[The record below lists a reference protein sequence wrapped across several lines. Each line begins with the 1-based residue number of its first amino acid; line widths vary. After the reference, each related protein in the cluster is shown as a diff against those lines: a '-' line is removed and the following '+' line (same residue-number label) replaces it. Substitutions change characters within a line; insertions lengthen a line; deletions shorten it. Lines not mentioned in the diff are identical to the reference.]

1 MADKKSFILYH
12 SYNDFFSQL
21 SDEEA
26 GQLIKMIFA
35 HETDDEYASPNR
47 VVQMLFVQIKSTLE
61 RDRTEYE
68 KTCNQRKKIGKLG
81 GRPKKQECAED
92 DEETKRFSE
101 DDEKTKRFSED
112 TEKTKR
118 FFEKP
123 KKPDNDNVN
132 VNENVNENEN
142 DIVNV
147 NVNVNEN
154 VHSGAQADNN
164 NNDNNKQ
171 YGRFVRLTEQQYSQL
186 VSQYG
191 EINVSEYIGRVDRYI
206 EQSGSKPY
214 DNHFSTLRSW
224 LEKDGAKKPAED
236 EHSYNID
243 KIMEYAMNHTP
254 SLKAH

>member
-35 HETDDEYASPNR
+35 HELDNENYVPENR

-61 RDRTEYE
+61 RDRGEYE
-68 KTCNQRKKIGKLG
+68 KMCSQRKKIGKLG
-81 GRPKKQECAED
+81 GRPKKQECTED
-92 DEETKRFSE
+92 DEE
-101 DDEKTKRFSED
+101 TKRFSED

-154 VHSGAQADNN
+154 VHSCAQADN